1 MIKIFLSLW
10 RRRTSLW
17 IYCPSIQRLFAFQS
31 CTSLLEKLWEIQEKQ
46 KWRRKHRYQTDY
58 YFFKGWAPGWSQ
70 GEWGAS
76 SGKKRVC
83 NKWRKIAPGNI
94 FTPLGPLGN
103 QGPGLRALLAAH
115 TMTFSTHVCCCG
127 ESLYVISTLHQG
139 EFRPFK
145 PPETSTTQPLNK
157 PMACFLFLFPDWNH
171 FPVWLCF

>member
-31 CTSLLEKLWEIQEKQ
+31 CTSLLEKIWEIQEKQ

-58 YFFKGWAPGWSQ
+58 YYFKVWAPGWSQ

-76 SGKKRVC
+76 SGKKGVC

-94 FTPLGPLGN
+94 FTLLGPLGN
-103 QGPGLRALLAAH
+103 QRPGLPALVSAH
-115 TMTFSTHVCCCG
+115 TMT
-127 ESLYVISTLHQG
+127 ISTRLLPWGVSIRYLYSPSGRVQAFQAPWNFHDSA
-139 EFRPFK
+139 
-145 PPETSTTQPLNK
+145 PE
-157 PMACFLFLFPDWNH
+157 
-171 FPVWLCF
+171 